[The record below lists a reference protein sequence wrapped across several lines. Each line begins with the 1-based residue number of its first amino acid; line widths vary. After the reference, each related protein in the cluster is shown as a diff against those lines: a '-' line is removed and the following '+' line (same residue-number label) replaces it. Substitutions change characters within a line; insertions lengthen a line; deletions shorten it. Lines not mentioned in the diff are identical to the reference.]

1 MTTDK
6 EIRAQTVPAFRF
18 VVSIGRRELAAFTEC
33 TLPVIEWEVE
43 QIKEGGLNM
52 MVHQLP
58 GRRKAAKVS
67 LKNGIGTYELLEWY
81 LKAMKGDFKRIDM
94 TIALRNSTEPVI
106 TWEISQALPTRWTG
120 PQLQAGANSIA
131 IQTLELACGEV
142 SVSYIEPKSRN

>member
-1 MTTDK
+1 
-6 EIRAQTVPAFRF
+6 
-18 VVSIGRRELAAFTEC
+18 
-33 TLPVIEWEVE
+33 
-43 QIKEGGLNM
+43 M